1 MSDKPYIN
9 AIRSKEAIK
18 KALREL
24 VKEKKDINAISVS
37 DITKRAGINRC
48 TFYNHYKNI
57 GEILD
62 ELEDNLLNDFV
73 LCLESAMDSTDD
85 FGETLI
91 NDVTKKLKDKMSKYE
106 AVIDYIPSYVFVN
119 LQHKFLDA
127 INNHYLKEHCVDQQ
141 KRAQLYI
148 LATGISTCFVAYFK
162 GKLRT
167 SFDELAK
174 TSVILIKKCL

>member
-18 KALREL
+18 KAFREL

-85 FGETLI
+85 FGETTI
-91 NDVTKKLKDKMSKYE
+91 ND
-106 AVIDYIPSYVFVN
+106 IPSYVFVN
-119 LQHKFLDA
+119 LQRRFLEA
-127 INNHYLKEHCVDQQ
+127 INNNYLKEHCVDQQ